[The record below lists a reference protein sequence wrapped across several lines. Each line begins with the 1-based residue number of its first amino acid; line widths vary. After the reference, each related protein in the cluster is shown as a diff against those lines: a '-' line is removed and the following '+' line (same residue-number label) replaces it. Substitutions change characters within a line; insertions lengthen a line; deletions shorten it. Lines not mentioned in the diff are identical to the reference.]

1 MVYVTECQHE
11 LPLSSQVFA
20 NTDCLRAAADAADAD
35 DISTLMADAKA
46 RGRIWDEDQAGPRWH
61 LKNRREKIKKWFKRL
76 Q

>member
-35 DISTLMADAKA
+35 DISTLMADAKL
-46 RGRIWDEDQAGPRWH
+46 GDEFGMRTRPVH
-61 LKNRREKIKKWFKRL
+61 GGT
-76 Q
+76 

>member
-20 NTDCLRAAADAADAD
+20 NTDCLRAAADAD
-35 DISTLMADAKA
+35 DISALMADAKA
-46 RGRIWDEDQAGPRWH
+46 RGRIWDEDQAGPRSRH